1 MSRRGQGHVRDR
13 RRART
18 SEGNQGGSENIV
30 VGRHAVMSALHE
42 VPEIAQRLYLLSGGK
57 GLEDLTQ
64 LARGL
69 GIIVES
75 ESRDAL
81 DVRAGGVM
89 HQGAVLTIRG
99 FPYADLEEAIEAAD
113 PTEALFVVLDGVE
126 DPRNLGAAAR
136 AAHAF
141 GATALVI
148 PKDRA
153 AGVTASAHKT
163 AAGALFRLQVAR
175 VDNLRRALDELRE
188 AGFWI
193 YGAEADG
200 GVAPWSVDLRGRICL
215 VIGGEDRGV
224 RRLSRDACDGML
236 AIPMAAE
243 DVSLNAADAATVLLY
258 EVVRQRAIAP
268 GASA

>member
-1 MSRRGQGHVRDR
+1 MRRGQGHARDR
-13 RRART
+13 RRAKGGEGAQT
-18 SEGNQGGSENIV
+18 SSENVV
-30 VGRHAVMSALHE
+30 VGRHAVTSALLE

-57 GLEDLTQ
+57 GLDDLQQ
-64 LARGL
+64 LARSVGVV
-69 GIIVES
+69 VEN
-75 ESRDAL
+75 ESRPAL
-81 DVRAGGVM
+81 DARSGGVM

-99 FPYADLEEAIEAAD
+99 FPYTSIEDAIAAAAEEPASL
-113 PTEALFVVLDGVE
+113 ALVLDGVE

-141 GATALVI
+141 GASTLII

-153 AGVTASAHKT
+153 AGVTAAAHKT
-163 AAGALFRLQVAR
+163 AAGALFRLR
-175 VDNLRRALDELRE
+175 VVKADNLRRALDELKE

-200 GVAPWSVDLRGRICL
+200 EAAPWGVDLTGKVCL

-224 RRLSRDACDGML
+224 RRLTRDACDGVL
-236 AIPMAAE
+236 AIPMTVP

-258 EVVRQRAIAP
+258 EVLRQRSLA
-268 GASA
+268 GA

>member
-1 MSRRGQGHVRDR
+1 MSRRGGHPRDSR
-13 RRART
+13 RRP
-18 SEGNQGGSENIV
+18 GKGGEVQTTSENIV
-30 VGRHAVMSALHE
+30 VGRHAVMSALSE

-57 GLEDLTQ
+57 GLEELTQ
-64 LARGL
+64 LARSVGVV
-69 GIIVES
+69 VES
-75 ESRDAL
+75 EGRPAL
-81 DVRAGGVM
+81 DVRSGGVM

-99 FPYADLEEAIEAAD
+99 FPYTTMEDALAA
-113 PTEALFVVLDGVE
+113 ELAQESSLVLVLDGVE

-141 GATALVI
+141 GAGTVII

-153 AGVTASAHKT
+153 AGVTAAGHKA
-163 AAGALFRLQVAR
+163 AAGALFRLR
-175 VDNLRRALDELRE
+175 VVKADNLRRALDEMKE

-200 GVAPWSVDLRGRICL
+200 EAAPWEVDLKGRTCL

-224 RRLSRDACDGML
+224 RRLTREACDGVL
-236 AIPMAAE
+236 AIPMTVT

-258 EVVRQRAIAP
+258 EVLRQRSIA
-268 GASA
+268 AT